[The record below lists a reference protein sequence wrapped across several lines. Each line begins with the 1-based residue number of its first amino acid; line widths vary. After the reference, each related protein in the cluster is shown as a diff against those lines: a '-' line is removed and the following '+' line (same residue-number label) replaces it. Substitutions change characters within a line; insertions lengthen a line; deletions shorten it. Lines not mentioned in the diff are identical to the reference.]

1 MLLTKKIIYKPNEL
15 ELNILNSMAFSSA
28 KLWNIGNYEKR
39 NYKTLGFSEFPNWYD
54 QKKRLKDNFWYK
66 NLPSQTSQ
74 DVLNKLQKAWKS
86 FFELN
91 KSKGIKNPKPP
102 RFKGKKNLFN
112 FTYLNNGFKKVSDD
126 TIKFSIS
133 KQQKEYLK
141 DKYDFD
147 SKYLSLKIKYFS
159 TIKGNIK
166 TIEFK
171 PLKNKK
177 YQINVVYEIEDVA
190 LKDDNGNYLSIDIG
204 ISNLFTCYDNK
215 GKSFIASGSKYLEIS
230 HYFNKKISHLQEI
243 ANKQQIASGKKYV
256 TTTKRINNLYKKK
269 QLQLNHYYHCVTKE
283 VVKYCVTNNINKVV
297 IGDIKGIRD
306 NAKLGS
312 INNQKLHFLPYD
324 RLYDLLAY
332 KLLREGIELIR
343 IKESY
348 SSQVSPFSP
357 EVSKTYAT
365 KSKRKKRGL
374 YIDKMTLFNADSVG
388 AFNIL
393 RLYEQQENK
402 GIKVP
407 LKGLSNPYKIKVA
420 V

>member
-102 RFKGKKNLFN
+102 RFKGKKDLFN

-177 YQINVVYEIEDVA
+177 
-190 LKDDNGNYLSIDIG
+190 
-204 ISNLFTCYDNK
+204 ISN
-215 GKSFIASGSKYLEIS
+215 
-230 HYFNKKISHLQEI
+230 
-243 ANKQQIASGKKYV
+243 
-256 TTTKRINNLYKKK
+256 
-269 QLQLNHYYHCVTKE
+269 
-283 VVKYCVTNNINKVV
+283 
-297 IGDIKGIRD
+297 
-306 NAKLGS
+306 
-312 INNQKLHFLPYD
+312 
-324 RLYDLLAY
+324 
-332 KLLREGIELIR
+332 
-343 IKESY
+343 
-348 SSQVSPFSP
+348 
-357 EVSKTYAT
+357 
-365 KSKRKKRGL
+365 
-374 YIDKMTLFNADSVG
+374 
-388 AFNIL
+388 
-393 RLYEQQENK
+393 
-402 GIKVP
+402 
-407 LKGLSNPYKIKVA
+407 
-420 V
+420 